1 MGKMSITYFTK
12 VQNMVERWI
21 NDMGFKVKSEVD
33 VENYR
38 VDLALSE
45 LEMVIEIDGP
55 SHRKLKP
62 EGNLVT
68 KESTKISKRDRVLL
82 EYYPKGVF
90 HIPVDIEEEV
100 FKKVFLNILE
110 DFND

>member
-1 MGKMSITYFTK
+1 MSDITYFTK

-21 NDMGFKVKSEVD
+21 NDMGFKVRSEVD

-45 LEMVIEIDGP
+45 LEMVVEIDGP
-55 SHRKLKP
+55 SHRKIKP

-68 KESTKISKRDRVLL
+68 KESAKISKRDRILL
-82 EYYPKGVF
+82 EYYPNGVF

-100 FKKVFLNILE
+100 FKKVFLVLLE
-110 DFND
+110 DING